1 MRGAIAVFALLAM
14 PAAWSQLMV
23 SARSGMI
30 HHVEGN
36 VTMAGEQVVIQT
48 GSFPEVKV
56 GETLETRAGR
66 AEVLL
71 TPGVFLRMDENSSFK
86 MISNQLTDT
95 QVQLVTGSALVEVD
109 ELLKDNHIAVRVG
122 ESETTLLKNGL
133 YHFSADSGQV
143 HVFDGKAQVSMGS
156 TSVELTKGRT
166 VILASAMTVDRFNTK
181 AAKTDGLYA
190 WSLHRAGELSLA
202 NSYAARQVPNGTY
215 QTSLWAYDPWLGMY
229 TFLPR
234 GGLIDSPF
242 GQVWYS
248 PSTIWISTAQTYVQT
263 TGVSNGS
270 GNSTSSSRLGHI
282 LRARGILRDLRRR
295 CALISRIRGGLGSE
309 RCTRTLV
316 RT

>member
-1 MRGAIAVFALLAM
+1 MRSAIAAFALLAM
-14 PAAWSQLMV
+14 PATWSQLMV

-36 VTMAGEQVVIQT
+36 VTMAGEQVVIPT
-48 GSFPEVKV
+48 GSFPEVNV
-56 GETLETRAGR
+56 GQTLETGAGR

-133 YHFSADSGQV
+133 YHFNADSGQIR
-143 HVFDGKAQVSMGS
+143 VFDGKAEVSVGS

-166 VILASAMTVDRFNTK
+166 VILASAMTVDKFNTK

-190 WSLHRAGELSLA
+190 WSLHRAGELSVA
-202 NSYAARQVPNGTY
+202 NSYAASQVPNGTY
-215 QTSLWAYDPWLGMY
+215 RTSLWAYDPWLNMY

-234 GGLIDSPF
+234 WGLIDSPF

-248 PSTIWISTAQTYVQT
+248 PSTIWINTVQTYVVQT
-263 TGVSNGS
+263 TGVSSGG
-270 GNSTSSSRLGHI
+270 GNSTTSSGLVTSSAPSASSAISGGGARSSGGSAAVPAPSG
-282 LRARGILRDLRRR
+282 ARGR
-295 CALISRIRGGLGSE
+295 
-309 RCTRTLV
+309 
-316 RT
+316 